1 MAFQK
6 NYTPM
11 KKFLL
16 SLIGMLCATSFAQSD
31 PEPMPVVAD
40 LGGAILNPDG
50 TVFTVYPAT
59 VVLEGQWCD
68 IALWKAPFSVSD
80 YPTFRVRL
88 QRGPEEDGYI
98 QLFTRNRESAMNYKG
113 PYIPFA
119 KNQTTIEADF
129 LDYDDNGTVWFDDD
143 PICTWFALQ
152 KTNIGPERQEVTI
165 MEAVIID
172 EDGNEIVSRNVRNGS
187 WKPSPSWVEPDPLY
201 EADVLFTQKGIVGL
215 YNGEVEWGT
224 VHKFTFRTREPLPE
238 GFTLYVVIDDGDD
251 TTYTYPVPSGVTEY
265 TTPAIDDNYLRV
277 YLEYAG
283 SYPRTLHFN
292 SITRQV
298 VDPAGIRDVV
308 TMKDVAH
315 RDIYNAAGQRLTH
328 EAEGLT
334 IVRDLMDD
342 GTTRVK
348 KIIKQ

>member
-1 MAFQK
+1 MVCPSEDQHR
-6 NYTPM
+6 PR
-11 KKFLL
+11 
-16 SLIGMLCATSFAQSD
+16 ATGS
-31 PEPMPVVAD
+31 
-40 LGGAILNPDG
+40 
-50 TVFTVYPAT
+50 
-59 VVLEGQWCD
+59 
-68 IALWKAPFSVSD
+68 
-80 YPTFRVRL
+80 
-88 QRGPEEDGYI
+88 
-98 QLFTRNRESAMNYKG
+98 
-113 PYIPFA
+113 
-119 KNQTTIEADF
+119 
-129 LDYDDNGTVWFDDD
+129 
-143 PICTWFALQ
+143 
-152 KTNIGPERQEVTI
+152 
-165 MEAVIID
+165 D